1 MVLFTTG
8 SLDPL
13 ETVCGPSFD
22 VTVEEDVWVLA
33 DVDDLPVETV
43 VDPVKRVN
51 LVVADSDVED
61 EPMVDDGGNV
71 VLVVKTVG
79 SIVEAD

>member
-1 MVLFTTG
+1 MILVATG

-13 ETVCGPSFD
+13 ETVCGSSFD
-22 VTVEEDVWVLA
+22 VTVDEDVLVLA

-43 VDPVKRVN
+43 VDSVKRVE

-61 EPMVDDGGNV
+61 EPVVDDGGNV

-79 SIVEAD
+79 CIFEVD